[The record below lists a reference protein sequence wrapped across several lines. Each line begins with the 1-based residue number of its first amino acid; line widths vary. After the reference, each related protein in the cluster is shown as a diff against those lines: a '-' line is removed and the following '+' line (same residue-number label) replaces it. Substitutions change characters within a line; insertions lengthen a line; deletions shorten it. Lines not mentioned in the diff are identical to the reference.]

1 MFYDKFSHGVVS
13 YRFNGENVN
22 VKSESIVVSR
32 EHSDY
37 GFQIMVATTTII
49 DLFRHS
55 AVRLYG
61 NLVCTPH
68 SLAPK
73 ESYSY
78 LYLILFSVCIDEEHT
93 PDNRSVTVTS
103 PQLTKEE
110 VDNIIKG
117 NCVKVEKNKLRLFIL
132 GNKVVRINRLVL
144 KVYAESVNL
153 WIFKLNGDKVKASMT
168 VVLSS

>member
-1 MFYDKFSHGVVS
+1 M
-13 YRFNGENVN
+13 
-22 VKSESIVVSR
+22 
-32 EHSDY
+32 
-37 GFQIMVATTTII
+37 
-49 DLFRHS
+49 
-55 AVRLYG
+55 
-61 NLVCTPH
+61 
-68 SLAPK
+68 APK

-78 LYLILFSVCIDEEHT
+78 QYLILFSVCIDEEHT

-132 GNKVVRINRLVL
+132 GNKVVRINRLFL
-144 KVYAESVNL
+144 KVYAESVKL